1 MQKEFQSEMA
11 LSSLVPS
18 ISIPLLKKAAW
29 HSHTYV
35 QDNEYMLKR
44 FYLAIST
51 NGFVQTRGGGGGV
64 GRKDRGRGRWVGEG
78 REKGEKREKERGEG
92 GKERLV
98 FQIFQQKERMTAA
111 QGSPAGKMEPT
122 LWSPRPS
129 PALFEPPL

>member
-1 MQKEFQSEMA
+1 MA

-51 NGFVQTRGGGGGV
+51 NGFVQTRGGEWE
-64 GRKDRGRGRWVGEG
+64 GRIEGEG
-78 REKGEKREKERGEG
+78 DGWGKGERKGKRERKRGERE
-92 GKERLV
+92 GKRD
-98 FQIFQQKERMTAA
+98 
-111 QGSPAGKMEPT
+111 
-122 LWSPRPS
+122 
-129 PALFEPPL
+129 